1 MTAERFFELRKK
13 MVEFQ
18 ITARGVSD
26 PRLLS
31 VMEEVPR
38 HKFVP
43 QNVRKNAYD
52 DCPLPIGFGQTI
64 SQPYI
69 VAVMTEL
76 LELTPTD
83 RVLEIG
89 TGSGYQAAIL
99 GKLAQEVISLERIP
113 EVADMAESNL
123 RECGITNVKVIVY
136 DGTRGYPD
144 KAPYDAVIVT
154 AAAPEIPETHTDQ
167 LLDGGRLVAP
177 VGDKWV
183 QTLVKLEKKAGKIE
197 GKACGSVRFVPL
209 IGEFGWES

>member
-1 MTAERFFELRKK
+1 MTADQFFELRKK

-18 ITARGVSD
+18 IRARGVSD

-31 VMEEVPR
+31 AMEKIPR

-43 QNVRKNAYD
+43 QNIWKNAYD
-52 DCPLPIGFGQTI
+52 DGPLPIGFGQTI

-99 GKLAQEVISLERIP
+99 GTLVQEVISLERIP
-113 EVADMAESNL
+113 QVADMAESHL
-123 RECGITNVKVIVY
+123 RECGIKNVEVIVC

-154 AAAPEIPETHTDQ
+154 AAAPEIPETLTDQ

-177 VGDKWV
+177 VGDKWF
-183 QTLVKLEKKAGKIE
+183 QILLKLEKKAGEIE
-197 GKACGSVRFVPL
+197 TKSCGSVRFVPL
-209 IGEFGWES
+209 IGEFGWKS